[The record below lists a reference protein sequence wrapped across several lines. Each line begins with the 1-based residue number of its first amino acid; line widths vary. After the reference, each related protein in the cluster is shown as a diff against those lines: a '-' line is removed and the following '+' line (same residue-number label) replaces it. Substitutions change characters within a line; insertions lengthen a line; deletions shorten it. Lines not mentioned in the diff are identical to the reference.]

1 MRAAIIS
8 LLFLCSNTVSA
19 QQFDFSAGGGIN
31 FIAKQTDAPI
41 NEKAGIGGVAVQ
53 LKAIRTGILYYG
65 VSLGIYRLS
74 TAYTMPPPF
83 PANTRHMIYASP
95 AIEANVHLGKRFS
108 FADNA
113 LDLGITGGIA
123 VHKADGTTTDETS
136 YVGNYKPV
144 IFGIEAG
151 YTHYFNM
158 IGIGISA
165 NPHLSNSIHKN
176 KDLNLIIIPVT
187 VGVHLRI

>member
-1 MRAAIIS
+1 M
-8 LLFLCSNTVSA
+8 
-19 QQFDFSAGGGIN
+19 
-31 FIAKQTDAPI
+31 
-41 NEKAGIGGVAVQ
+41 Q

-123 VHKADGTTTDETS
+123 VHKADGATTDETS
-136 YVGNYKPV
+136 YVGNYKPN
-144 IFGIEAG
+144 IWHKSRIHALFQHNRHRHFGKPAFIKL
-151 YTHYFNM
+151 YT
-158 IGIGISA
+158 
-165 NPHLSNSIHKN
+165 
-176 KDLNLIIIPVT
+176 
-187 VGVHLRI
+187 